1 MSKKN
6 KKKLSPY
13 QQKKLA
19 ELEEQENNKKKYKN
33 PTNSVAGKIIIFI
46 LSILI
51 FGSGLFALIYAII
64 QNYVK

>member
-19 ELEEQENNKKKYKN
+19 ELEEQENSKKKYKN
-33 PTNSVAGKIIIFI
+33 PTNSVVGKIIIFTLAI
-46 LSILI
+46 LML
-51 FGSGLFALIYAII
+51 GSGLFALIYAIV
-64 QNYVK
+64 NYVK

>member
-6 KKKLSPY
+6 KKKLSAY

-46 LSILI
+46 LSILML
-51 FGSGLFALIYAII
+51 GSGLFALIYAII
-64 QNYVK
+64 QTYVK

>member
-46 LSILI
+46 LSILML
-51 FGSGLFALIYAII
+51 GSGLFALIYAII

>member
-46 LSILI
+46 LSILML
-51 FGSGLFALIYAII
+51 GSGLFALIYAIV
-64 QNYVK
+64 NYAK

>member
-46 LSILI
+46 LSILML
-51 FGSGLFALIYAII
+51 GSGLFALIYAII
-64 QNYVK
+64 QTYVK